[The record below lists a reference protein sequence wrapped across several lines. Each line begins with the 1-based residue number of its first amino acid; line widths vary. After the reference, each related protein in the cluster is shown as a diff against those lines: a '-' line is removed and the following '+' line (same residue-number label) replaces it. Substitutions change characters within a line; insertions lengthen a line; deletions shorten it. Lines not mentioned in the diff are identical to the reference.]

1 MRSGVM
7 NRFATR
13 SMIVAAVAVIAVAG
27 VAGVAYAQ
35 AQSGHE
41 QHTQATP
48 KNFSYEIKDGKRVP
62 KSNRVNNADG
72 SWKEEAKVGN
82 CTTVKEG
89 TAAGEVKITRKC
101 D

>member
-1 MRSGVM
+1 MKRVAVRTM
-7 NRFATR
+7 VVVA
-13 SMIVAAVAVIAVAG
+13 VAAVAVVGA
-27 VAGVAYAQ
+27 AGVAYAQ
-35 AQSGHE
+35 ATNASAQAGTQS
-41 QHTQATP
+41 TP

-72 SWKEEAKVGN
+72 SWTEETKVGN

-89 TAAGEVKITRKC
+89 TAAGEVRITRKC

>member
-1 MRSGVM
+1 MR
-7 NRFATR
+7 RFAFGAV
-13 SMIVAAVAVIAVAG
+13 MVVAVAAIAALGLAG
-27 VAGVAYAQ
+27 TAYAQ
-35 AQSGHE
+35 AAEHDQA
-41 QHTQATP
+41 HTQATP

-62 KSNRVNNADG
+62 KSNRTTNADG
-72 SWKEEAKVGN
+72 SWREETRVGN

>member
-1 MRSGVM
+1 MRRIAFS
-7 NRFATR
+7 
-13 SMIVAAVAVIAVAG
+13 AAVVAVVAIAAVGA
-27 VAGVAYAQ
+27 ARVAYAQ
-35 AQSGHE
+35 APDHNQA
-41 QHTQATP
+41 HTQATP

-62 KSNRVNNADG
+62 KSNRTTNADG
-72 SWKEEAKVGN
+72 SWREETRVGN